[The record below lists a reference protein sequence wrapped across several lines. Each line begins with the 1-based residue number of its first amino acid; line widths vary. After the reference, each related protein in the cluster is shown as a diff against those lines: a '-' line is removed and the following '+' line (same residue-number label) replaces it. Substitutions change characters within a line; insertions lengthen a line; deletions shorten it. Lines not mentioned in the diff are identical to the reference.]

1 MLRAA
6 LIAGTLANAGLPGLA
21 AATDDPAFGLWLTEN
36 KRAIIE
42 IGHCGE
48 MACGKIVWMQE
59 PLTADGQPK
68 TDTKNE
74 DPALRSRPV
83 CGLPLIGDFERS
95 APGAWDDGFIYSPQ
109 DGDTYT
115 ANLAA
120 QPDGTLKLRGYI
132 GLPILG
138 KSQIWTRESDNRGGC

>member
-6 LIAGTLANAGLPGLA
+6 VIAGVLA
-21 AATDDPAFGLWLTEN
+21 ATCQPAIAADDPAFGLWLTEN

-42 IGHCGE
+42 IGPCGE
-48 MACGKIVWMQE
+48 KACGKIVWMAE

-68 TDTKNE
+68 VDAKNE
-74 DPALRSRPV
+74 DPALQSRPI

-95 APGAWDDGFIYSPQ
+95 GPGAWDDGFIYSPQ
-109 DGDTYT
+109 EGETYT
-115 ANLAA
+115 AYLEA

-138 KSQIWTRESDNRGGC
+138 KSQIWTREADNRGGC